1 MLTALST
8 LSAQPKSDPAR
19 ASAPRPGATIAGN
32 NAFASLIRRQAGQPL
47 DAPSPADQAALA
59 APVSAAPTT
68 PMPRP
73 VGEHLAS
80 RPTTPGQAPAEPGPA
95 LPSPSRPPWPSAGA
109 GAAVADTT
117 ATDTAGGD
125 NTQPSPAPTPPHHG
139 EAVGAAPLAASKAP
153 GTASRPDKLRSLA
166 ARSGQ
171 ADSLAANRSPRER
184 KPGTTPGVEVSA
196 ETAPTS
202 AAGLTPTL
210 AQTGPTSVVGN
221 GAEAPAQDP
230 GAAPQPAPGLPPDL
244 TALPAVQA
252 PATTGAPA
260 GTGLE
265 KAAGTGQ
272 IGPGMTQ
279 ARLPA
284 STSAVA
290 SAVGRAAGSAEVK
303 RPTSGPAPAQTLD
316 KDLAPAIAIPGSPA
330 PTHGRS
336 ASLPWLGADPKGHGA
351 DTAVEAIDAPA
362 RQFSQVSEAAPEG
375 PLERRQRSPGG
386 PDALSVAQRNEAA
399 AAAQSG
405 AWRPGP
411 TPAAGDNPAAPAAS
425 HPANQR
431 ASPGMDRAGPEPRH
445 AAGPATLANLAAA
458 ALSTAQAQPDGAAPR
473 GFDNA
478 LQAALTQGPAQPGTV
493 AGPERSGEPPRAMQ
507 IDAPVDSP
515 LFAPALGSQLS
526 LLARDGV
533 RSALLQLHPA
543 EMGPI
548 SVEIALDGN
557 AARIDFQALR
567 ADTRSLIEASLPALA
582 GALQDAGLTLAG
594 GGVFEQAPGRQPQAQ
609 AEPRLGVR
617 PPELAGSGPAGPHD
631 TAQPARRAA
640 PRGLVDLVA

>member
-1 MLTALST
+1 MLTALSA
-8 LSAQPKSDPAR
+8 LPAQLKFDPAP
-19 ASAPRPGATIAGN
+19 ASAPKPGATFEGDN
-32 NAFASLIRRQAGQPL
+32 SFASLIRRQAGQRL
-47 DAPSPADQAALA
+47 DAPSPADPPALA
-59 APVSAAPTT
+59 APVSTAAATS
-68 PMPRP
+68 MPRP

-80 RPTTPGQAPAEPGPA
+80 RPPMPGQAADE
-95 LPSPSRPPWPSAGA
+95 PSPLPPSAAAGA
-109 GAAVADTT
+109 GAGAG
-117 ATDTAGGD
+117 ATGTGTGTDSAITGGD
-125 NTQPSPAPTPPHHG
+125 STQPRPAPTRPDH
-139 EAVGAAPLAASKAP
+139 ATAAAPRAKAP
-153 GTASRPDKLRSLA
+153 SSASRPDNSHRLA

-202 AAGLTPTL
+202 AAGLPPSL
-210 AQTGPTSVVGN
+210 ADTGPTGLVGN
-221 GAEAPAQDP
+221 GAGAAAQDP
-230 GAAPQPAPGLPPDL
+230 GTAPQPAPGLPLDL
-244 TALPAVQA
+244 TALPAAQA

-260 GTGLE
+260 GTGVD
-265 KAAGTGQ
+265 KAVNTGQ
-272 IGPGMTQ
+272 IGPGLTP

-284 STSAVA
+284 TTSAAGSAVA
-290 SAVGRAAGSAEVK
+290 SAQVK
-303 RPTSGPAPAQTLD
+303 RPASSLPPAQSLGEIPG
-316 KDLAPAIAIPGSPA
+316 PAIAVPGSPA
-330 PTHGRS
+330 PTHARNAKVS
-336 ASLPWLGADPKGHGA
+336 ALGADPPGQGA
-351 DTAVEAIDAPA
+351 DAAVAAASAPA
-362 RQFSQVSEAAPEG
+362 RPFGQVPEPASEG
-375 PLERRQRSPGG
+375 PSEKRQRSPGG
-386 PDALSVAQRNEAA
+386 PGALPAAQHSELA

-411 TPAAGDNPAAPAAS
+411 APAAGDNPAAPAES
-425 HPANQR
+425 HPPSRR

-445 AAGPATLANLAAA
+445 AAGPATLASLAAA
-458 ALSTAQAQPDGAAPR
+458 ALPTAQAQPDGAAPR

-478 LQAALTQGPAQPGTV
+478 LQAVLTQGPAQPGTV

-609 AEPRLGVR
+609 AQAQAEPGLGVR